1 MPPLF
6 SLLALAA
13 CAWSQPVNLY
23 APAATVGSPSA
34 PAAASLSP
42 LSGTSLRLEFAAPPS
57 DGGALLT
64 SYRVEW
70 DPAAAV
76 PEVQLVTTALQTG
89 PNEVQR
95 VQTLAA
101 PQYEVQTITTS
112 AASAP
117 SIQTVRGCSMGA
129 AARVCVFSCRRSSA
143 PSHRA
148 RRRAHALTCL
158 PPPPRPSPPRAGH
171 HIRRPRRVP
180 RGLLCAAGGHHRLW
194 RRRVHHGA
202 HRL

>member
-1 MPPLF
+1 MPPLLL
-6 SLLALAA
+6 LLALAA
-13 CAWSQPVNLY
+13 CARSQPVNLY
-23 APAATVGSPSA
+23 GGALPVGSPAA

-101 PQYEVQTITTS
+101 PVYEVQTITTS

-117 SIQTVRGCSMGA
+117 SIQTVRCAAVGAARCFPGAAPLHLRTPA
-129 AARVCVFSCRRSSA
+129 AARR
-143 PSHRA
+143 
-148 RRRAHALTCL
+148 
-158 PPPPRPSPPRAGH
+158 
-171 HIRRPRRVP
+171 
-180 RGLLCAAGGHHRLW
+180 
-194 RRRVHHGA
+194 
-202 HRL
+202 